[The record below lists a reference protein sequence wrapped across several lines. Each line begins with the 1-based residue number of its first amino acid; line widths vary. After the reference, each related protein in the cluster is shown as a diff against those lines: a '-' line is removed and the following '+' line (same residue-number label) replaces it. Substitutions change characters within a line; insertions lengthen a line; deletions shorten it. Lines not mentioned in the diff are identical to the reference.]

1 MNKNIYGFSLIELL
15 IVVVVI
21 GIIAAIAIPN
31 MLASR
36 RSANEASAI
45 SSLRHLYTAQ
55 RVYCTSFGTGD
66 YAGSTGAGTT
76 AALTELGASG
86 LIDPVLTTASKS
98 GYTFVGG
105 RDASTPSV
113 PAAFFLSANPLS
125 PSGISQTGG
134 RRFGVATEG
143 VLKEDSTALATAFD
157 STTVVSA
164 SPLGN

>member
-1 MNKNIYGFSLIELL
+1 RPFDGKAESPSVNGNDRKRETLPAVSRDSLPHPPTPAALDTLNSMNKNIYGFSLIELL

-31 MLASR
+31 ILASR
-36 RSANEASAI
+36 RSAHEASAI

-86 LIDPVLTTASKS
+86 LID
-98 GYTFVGG
+98 
-105 RDASTPSV
+105 
-113 PAAFFLSANPLS
+113 
-125 PSGISQTGG
+125 
-134 RRFGVATEG
+134 
-143 VLKEDSTALATAFD
+143 
-157 STTVVSA
+157 
-164 SPLGN
+164 